1 MVVIARRQLSVFIVA
16 AIFCAWLGGCV
27 TQENIRYGPLPM
39 ARDLSTPITVM
50 TFNIRLGL
58 GQEEPD
64 GVIYK
69 MNWGRNLPAVID
81 AIRAS
86 DADIVALQEVAGVTQ
101 IRSIAEALNMNY
113 AFAWHQ
119 TASSRKRWWGVGILS
134 RFPITRSRSAE
145 ISWGRGNSR
154 SILIASIA
162 THQGTVSVFSIHKD
176 KDLRDGASIRNILAE
191 ARAETNPVLLAG
203 DFNVRP
209 GDKRLNE
216 LKKTFVDTAPAAKSR
231 PAQKAIERGTFFPSR
246 KRIDYVFA
254 QAVDFDV
261 IGASL
266 IADEHWHASD
276 HIAYIAKLRIKK

>member
-1 MVVIARRQLSVFIVA
+1 MLLVFQRRLLSFVAA
-16 AIFCAWLGGCV
+16 AIFCTWLGGCV
-27 TQENIRYGPLPM
+27 TQENIRSGPATVHDVNAPISVM
-39 ARDLSTPITVM
+39 A
-50 TFNIRLGL
+50 FNIRLGL

-69 MNWGRNLPAVID
+69 MKWGRNLSAVID

-86 DADIVALQEVAGVTQ
+86 GTDIVALQEVAGVSQMETM
-101 IRSIAEALNMNY
+101 AKALDMNY

-119 TASSRKRWWGVGILS
+119 TGSSRAPWWGVGILS

-154 SILIASIA
+154 SVLIASIA
-162 THQGTVSVFSIHKD
+162 THQGDISVFSIHKD

-216 LKKTFVDTAPAAKSR
+216 LLTTFVDTAPAAKSR
-231 PAQKAIERGTFFPSR
+231 PAQKAIERGTFIPSR

-254 QAVDFDV
+254 QAEDFDV
-261 IGASL
+261 IDASL
-266 IADEHWHASD
+266 IADAHWHASD
-276 HIAYIAKLRIKK
+276 HIAYIAKLRIRK